1 MTNEKEWWM
10 ERPWITGAK
19 IGDFTKNTFVAEDIC
34 KDVIRPIVA
43 EAERRGEMKAFR
55 SIRDFLDRK
64 DSDTIS
70 KSDIYGI
77 CQEN

>member
-1 MTNEKEWWM
+1 MNLEPQWWHHPKYWFKSPVDGMEEPDLEK
-10 ERPWITGAK
+10 
-19 IGDFTKNTFVAEDIC
+19 
-34 KDVIRPIVA
+34 IVA
-43 EAERRGEMKAFR
+43 EATRRGEMKAFR

>member
-1 MTNEKEWWM
+1 MTNEKEAPEWWM
-10 ERPWITGAK
+10 DDEYWEEGMDYKGYYSYDPK
-19 IGDFTKNTFVAEDIC
+19 IEK
-34 KDVIRPIVA
+34 IVA
-43 EAERRGEMKAFR
+43 EAERRGERKAFR